1 MLIKAFTTL
10 ARAYAA
16 ILFVDNAWIGVFFFG
31 ATLLYPNIGLA
42 GLFAALIAM
51 FIVTVFEFPG
61 FEKGTHV
68 FNSLLV
74 GLSLGAFYQIN
85 LYLILLI
92 AIGSVLSVF
101 VTAALTDF
109 LWRRSQLPVLSLPF
123 IIVASLTAL
132 AAQHYSS
139 LSNFNIYHELQLD
152 WLPTG
157 INTFFS
163 SLGAVLFTTHP
174 LAGFILLT
182 GIALRSRY
190 LAMLAITAY
199 LAGWLIFSLVAENP
213 HPKLLV
219 WTGFNFMLTAMALG
233 GIFTIPSRASYATA
247 ILGVGLSAILIIATQ
262 NLLFVYGLPVLAL
275 PFVITTLT
283 FLAALKSR
291 ITLAQPWLSPTAALP
306 EVNYERARLARV
318 RNGEINS
325 VPLLIPFFGQ
335 WNIYQGFNGPH
346 THKAPWQYA
355 LDFYI
360 TENDVSFTG
369 DATRLEDFLCFGLP
383 VLSPAHGRVI
393 RLFDKLPDNTPGEVN
408 VTNNWGNFVLIR
420 LDSGMHVLLAHLK
433 QNSIKV
439 KEGDYVT
446 PGTPIGACGNSGRSP
461 QPHLHLQVQRTAE
474 LGSPTHPFHLASVIH
489 HKKDGVSE
497 YRVVSRPDVGDKIEA
512 AAVDEALA
520 TQLHLPVGRQLKYSV
535 EGYGVKESFNRELR
549 VELTLLGQF
558 RLISDSG
565 ASSAFEETNGVLAFY
580 DRQGPADI
588 LLDMW
593 ILANGLTPLTES
605 AHHWQ
610 DSPPANLLPLDL
622 QQKLLLWLMRPLGC
636 GLDSHYQ
643 RHWDNTHRIWKQQGQ
658 HQLNIGTTHW
668 RADTESDI
676 DPEIGCKQILL
687 IFNTH
692 SWHARLVEAGLASDE
707 GIPGW
712 NQVTFGQPSA
722 KESATEE
729 STPKTAGDAVS

>member
-1 MLIKAFTTL
+1 MMLTKSLSALT
-10 ARAYAA
+10 RAYAA
-16 ILFVDNAWIGVFFFG
+16 ILFVDNPWIGMVFLG

-42 GLFAALIAM
+42 GLFAALIAV
-51 FIVTVFEFPG
+51 FTVKLFEFPG
-61 FEKGTHV
+61 LEKGAYV

-85 LYLILLI
+85 LYLIVLI
-92 AIGSVLSVF
+92 AIGSVLCVF
-101 VTAALTDF
+101 ITAALTDA
-109 LWRRSQLPVLSLPF
+109 LWRKAQLPVLSLPF
-123 IIVASLTAL
+123 IIVASIAAL

-139 LSNFNIYHELQLD
+139 LSNFSVYHEIQLD
-152 WLPTG
+152 WLPVG
-157 INTFFS
+157 LNTFFS

-174 LAGFILLT
+174 VAGFVLLA

-190 LAMLAITAY
+190 LVLLSISGY
-199 LAGWLIFSLVAENP
+199 IVGFLIFSLVAETP
-213 HPKLLV
+213 HPKLFV

-233 GIFTIPSRASYATA
+233 GIYTIPSRASFATA
-247 ILGVGLSAILIIATQ
+247 MLGVGLTAVLIIATQ
-262 NLLFVYGLPVLAL
+262 DLLFVYGLPILAL
-275 PFVITTLT
+275 PFVITTLA
-283 FLAALKSR
+283 FLAALRTR
-291 ITLAQPWLSPTAALP
+291 ITLTPPWLAPTPALP
-306 EVNYERARLARV
+306 EANYERARLARV
-318 RNGEINS
+318 RSGEINS
-325 VPLLIPFFGQ
+325 VPLLIPFYGQ

-360 TENDVSFTG
+360 TEDNVSYRNG
-369 DATRLEDFLCFGLP
+369 GAKLEDFHCFSLP

-393 RLFDKLPDNTPGEVN
+393 RTYDKLPDNTPGEVN
-408 VTNNWGNFVLIR
+408 VKHNWGNFVLIR
-420 LDSGMHVLLAHLK
+420 LESGLHVLLAHLK
-433 QNSIKV
+433 QNSVKV
-439 KEGDYVT
+439 KEGDYVS
-446 PGTPIGACGNSGRSP
+446 PGMPIGACGNSGRSP

-474 LGSPTHPFHLASVIH
+474 LGSATHPFHLASVIH
-489 HKKDGVSE
+489 HKDDGISE
-497 YRVVSRPDVGDKIEA
+497 YRVVSRPQVGDRIEA

-520 TQLHLPVGRQLKYSV
+520 TQLHLPVGRQLTYTV
-535 EGYGVKESFNRELR
+535 EGYGIKGTVKRQLR

-558 RLISDSG
+558 RLLSDTG

-622 QQKLLLWLMRPLGC
+622 QQKLLLWFMRPLGC

-643 RHWDNTHRIWKQQGQ
+643 RHWDDTHKLWKQQAQ
-658 HQLNIGTTHW
+658 HQLNIGTTVW

-676 DPEIGCKQILL
+676 DLEIGCKQILM
-687 IFNTH
+687 IFNTR
-692 SWHARLVEAGLASDE
+692 SWHAKLIEAGLASDE

-712 NQVTFGQPSA
+712 NQMTFDKPAA
-722 KESATEE
+722 KES
-729 STPKTAGDAVS
+729 PYKTAGEVN

>member
-1 MLIKAFTTL
+1 MLTKTL
-10 ARAYAA
+10 THLTRSYAA
-16 ILFVDNAWIGVFFFG
+16 ILFLDTPWMGMVFV
-31 ATLLYPNIGLA
+31 ATTLIYPNIGLS
-42 GLFAALIAM
+42 GLFAALIALL
-51 FIVTVFEFPG
+51 IVTLFEFPG
-61 FEKGTHV
+61 FEKGSHV

-85 LYLILLI
+85 LYLIVLI
-92 AIGSVLSVF
+92 AIGSVLCVF
-101 VTAALTDF
+101 VTAALADS
-109 LWRRSQLPVLSLPF
+109 LWRRAQLPVLNLPF
-123 IIVASLTAL
+123 IIVASIAAL

-139 LSNFNIYHELQLD
+139 LSNFTIYSEFQLE
-152 WLPTG
+152 WLPG
-157 INTFFS
+157 GLNTFFS
-163 SLGAVLFTTHP
+163 SLGAILFTTHP

-190 LAMLAITAY
+190 LAILAIVGY
-199 LAGWLIFSLVAENP
+199 LVGYLIFSLLAENP

-233 GIFTIPSRASYATA
+233 GIFTIPSRTSFATA
-247 ILGVGLSAILIIATQ
+247 MLGVGLSAVLIIATQ
-262 NLLFVYGLPVLAL
+262 DLLFVYGLPVLAL

-283 FLAALKSR
+283 FLAALR
-291 ITLAQPWLSPTAALP
+291 TRVTLTQPWLAPTPALP

-318 RNGEINS
+318 RSGEINS
-325 VPLLIPFFGQ
+325 VPLLIPFYGQ
-335 WNIYQGFNGPH
+335 WNIYQGFSGPH
-346 THKAPWQYA
+346 THKAPWQHA

-360 TENDVSFTG
+360 TQDNVSYSDDG
-369 DATRLEDFLCFGLP
+369 AKLEDFHCFGLP
-383 VLSPAHGRVI
+383 VLSPAHGRII
-393 RLFDKLPDNTPGEVN
+393 RLYDKLPDNAPGEVN
-408 VTNNWGNFVLIR
+408 VINNWGNFVLIR
-420 LDSGMHVLLAHLK
+420 LESGLHVLLAHLK

-446 PGTPIGACGNSGRSP
+446 PGTAIGACGNSGRSA
-461 QPHLHLQVQRTAE
+461 QPHLHLQVQHTAE
-474 LGSPTHPFHLASVIH
+474 LGSPTHPFHLGSVIH
-489 HKKDGVSE
+489 HKSNNVSE
-497 YRVVSRPDVGDKIEA
+497 YRVVSRPEVGDRIEA

-520 TQLHLPVGRQLKYSV
+520 AQLHLPVGRQLTYAV
-535 EGYGVKESFNRELR
+535 EGYGIKGTIKRELS
-549 VELTLLGQF
+549 VDLTLLGQF
-558 RLISDSG
+558 RLLSDTG
-565 ASSAFEETNGVLAFY
+565 ASSAFQESNGVLAFY

-643 RHWDNTHRIWKQQGQ
+643 RNWDQTHRVWKQHAQ

-676 DPEIGCKQILL
+676 DLEIGCKQILM
-687 IFNTH
+687 IFNTR
-692 SWHARLVEAGLASDE
+692 SWHARLIEAGLASDE

-712 NQVTFGQPSA
+712 EAIVDETAA
-722 KESATEE
+722 KQSSDKTEKNISRAAE
-729 STPKTAGDAVS
+729 